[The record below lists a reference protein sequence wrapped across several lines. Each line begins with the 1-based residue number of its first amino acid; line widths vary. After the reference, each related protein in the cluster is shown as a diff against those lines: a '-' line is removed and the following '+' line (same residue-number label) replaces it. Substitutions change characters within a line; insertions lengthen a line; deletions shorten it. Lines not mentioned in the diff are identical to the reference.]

1 VRRLWV
7 KEIGEEWWEGSEV
20 REKGEHI
27 GKELALDKL
36 LYTTVTWQMKER
48 KDDDVS
54 GLTD

>member
-1 VRRLWV
+1 MRRLWV

-20 REKGEHI
+20 REKGEHT